1 MERPAADPLWHDH
14 ELRRARQTPRGQARD
29 ARRRSR
35 ERQEPDSDHRPV
47 SSGGGIKGRADG
59 LRWGI
64 GYEALAVGARGGAN
78 AARGLGPAAGPGIPP
93 ARAGF
98 SSEPQPTRTTRRE
111 RPPETRPPF

>member
-1 MERPAADPLWHDH
+1 MERPAADSLWHDH
-14 ELRRARQTPRGQARD
+14 ELRRTRQTPRGQARD

-35 ERQEPDSDHRPV
+35 ERQEPDSNHRPV

-78 AARGLGPAAGPGIPP
+78 GARRLGPPTGPGIPP
-93 ARAGF
+93 GRAGF
-98 SSEPQPTRTTRRE
+98 FSEPQLTQTTPRD
-111 RPPETRPPF
+111 RPPDTRAL